1 MQAAR
6 TGTGLGG
13 TKDDD
18 VVDAQL
24 VRNLGQRS
32 ARDKR
37 HLQACELA
45 LVKLRIGLKQGACDH
60 SAQNGIAQELKALI
74 AGRNRLASTAEGCVR
89 AARSSTLLLNSWP
102 RISWARVSRS
112 DKAKT

>member
-18 VVDAQL
+18 VVNAQL

-32 ARDKR
+32 TRDKR
-37 HLQACELA
+37 HLQARELA

-60 SAQNGIAQELKALI
+60 STQNGIAQELKALI
-74 AGRNRLASTAEGCVR
+74 AGRNRLALDCRGMRKGR
-89 AARSSTLLLNSWP
+89 AQQHLIVELVAQDFLGARKSFG
-102 RISWARVSRS
+102 
-112 DKAKT
+112 

>member
-1 MQAAR
+1 MRLKRTVNELRCGIPAGIQVQCAHERLVDVLERRMQAAR

-24 VRNLGQRS
+24 VRNLGQRG

-37 HLQACELA
+37 HLQARELA
-45 LVKLRIGLKQGACDH
+45 LVKLRIGLKERTGDDGAKME
-60 SAQNGIAQELKALI
+60 SPKNS
-74 AGRNRLASTAEGCVR
+74 R
-89 AARSSTLLLNSWP
+89 RS
-102 RISWARVSRS
+102 
-112 DKAKT
+112 